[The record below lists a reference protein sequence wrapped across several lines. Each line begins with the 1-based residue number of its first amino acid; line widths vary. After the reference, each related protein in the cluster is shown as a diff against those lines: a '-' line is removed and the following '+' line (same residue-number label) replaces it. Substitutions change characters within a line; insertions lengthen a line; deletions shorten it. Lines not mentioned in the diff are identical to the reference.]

1 MKRLWAAVIIL
12 IVLLAGSL
20 WNAWYAGELAN
31 GLAWQLG
38 QAQELAA
45 QGDLVFGI
53 QTLTQDA
60 EHLRAIAQIRSQF
73 HVTLE

>member
-1 MKRLWAAVIIL
+1 MSSWPPR
-12 IVLLAGSL
+12 
-20 WNAWYAGELAN
+20 
-31 GLAWQLG
+31 
-38 QAQELAA
+38 
-45 QGDLVFGI
+45 GDLVFGI

>member
-1 MKRLWAAVIIL
+1 MPVPSPLPVKCSTIFWFNAPLA
-12 IVLLAGSL
+12 LLNVPAD
-20 WNAWYAGELAN
+20 EFE
-31 GLAWQLG
+31 Q
-38 QAQELAA
+38 LAA